1 LDKEDITPT
10 EYKNKFEKIVV
21 KSCLCVGLAA
31 SALTVNE
38 IDHKNSDKVSVC
50 PGPNMAYFSKISSL
64 SEMTDHIYGRGNVIT
79 RNDRPNMF
87 IKEINLYLD
96 YLKNK
101 IDDARDSMNKK
112 QEKYLLTFSKNMAE
126 GINYYDNLFDGLKH
140 KFEDTKQDI
149 LADLEVS
156 KNILRNLHLEIENL
170 TLQLAVVK

>member
-1 LDKEDITPT
+1 M
-10 EYKNKFEKIVV
+10 VQ
-21 KSCLCVGLAA
+21 SSLCVGLSA

-112 QEKYLLTFSKNMAE
+112 QEKYLLTFSRNMAE

-140 KFEDTKQDI
+140 KFEDTKQGI
-149 LADLEVS
+149 LIDLEVS
-156 KNILRNLHLEIENL
+156 KNVLRNLHLEIENL